1 MAATT
6 TIKQAHQQPSLNK
19 KIRTKNMTTQ
29 SITNSVNRSPWRRAF
44 LLIPLVLVCA
54 AAFAQGITWT
64 PANPM
69 NKARAFFTAT
79 KLLNGDVLVA
89 GGYDGTIFPPIFPDA
104 EIYNRHTGLWTSVSP
119 MNVARAAAVDVRLE
133 DGRVLVI
140 GGADA

>member
-1 MAATT
+1 MNKQNILELLKTGIGAKKCRCLAAIILT
-6 TIKQAHQQPSLNK
+6 
-19 KIRTKNMTTQ
+19 
-29 SITNSVNRSPWRRAF
+29 
-44 LLIPLVLVCA
+44 A
-54 AAFAQGITWT
+54 AAASFAPAALAQAISWT

-79 KLLNGDVLVA
+79 KLLNGDVLAA
-89 GGYDGTIFPPIFPDA
+89 GGYDGTIFPPVFPDA
-104 EIYNRHTGLWTSVSP
+104 EIYNRRTGLWTSVSP